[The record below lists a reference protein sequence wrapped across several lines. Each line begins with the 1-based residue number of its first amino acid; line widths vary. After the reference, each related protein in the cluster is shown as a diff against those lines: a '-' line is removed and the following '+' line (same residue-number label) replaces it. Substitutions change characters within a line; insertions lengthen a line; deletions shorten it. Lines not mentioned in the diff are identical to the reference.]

1 LLKELSEKSDIKD
14 PKKAED
20 FSRGKLILLFS
31 VFATQRNY
39 HSDVNT
45 KKALNKLV
53 EIIHQFAG
61 ENKYTEMN
69 FLEDLYYLLP
79 NSDLKVDLLINI
91 LNIISTDVGLFR
103 SNKSRLEEIINNF
116 NNFDYGKENIVK
128 IYVELSKVL
137 ETNKSFEFLN
147 NDNIKINKFISDN
160 FSEASKRPELLKIYF
175 YNLFN
180 KLSTQNFNTDLN
192 TFKTGLS
199 SLAQESKFVDAIL
212 KNNLQGV
219 KDLDIS
225 YFNNTYGSGKK

>member
-53 EIIHQFAG
+53 EIIHQFSG

-175 YNLFN
+175 YN
-180 KLSTQNFNTDLN
+180 TDLN